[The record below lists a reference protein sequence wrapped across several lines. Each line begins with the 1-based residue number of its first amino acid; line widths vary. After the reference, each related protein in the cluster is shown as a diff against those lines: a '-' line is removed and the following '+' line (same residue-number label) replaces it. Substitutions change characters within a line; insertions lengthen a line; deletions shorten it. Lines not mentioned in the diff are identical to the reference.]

1 MQVERLRSRGAVH
14 VRATRRSLDGATL
27 PGGGYAISQKVVGVD
42 KQTYLFRHPFT
53 GVIKAYKKIT
63 PVQAETANTLL
74 VQAAGD
80 CRWYVDPLPTVIP
93 RSETFKKIQTSCA
106 EVVDG
111 RR

>member
-1 MQVERLRSRGAVH
+1 M
-14 VRATRRSLDGATL
+14 
-27 PGGGYAISQKVVGVD
+27 D

-53 GVIKAYKKIT
+53 GVVKAYKKMT

-93 RSETFKKIQTSCA
+93 RSETFRKIQTSCA